1 MGRAIREHL
10 RDFVALLVL
19 LLIAIGVSSY
29 ILSNQRLYLPAWV
42 PGIGTSFYE
51 VNAEFSTAQA
61 VVPGQGQTV
70 DIAGVPVGELG
81 EVNLRNGVATVQ
93 LKIREKYAPIYKDAH
108 MLLRPKTGLKDMI
121 VEMDPGTKGAG
132 ELPEG
137 GTIPVENT
145 APDVNLDEILQS
157 LDADTRTYLTIL
169 VNGGGEGLAG
179 KDTPAALRET
189 FKRFEPTNRDLARIT
204 GLLAQRRKN
213 LSRVVHNFGLISNE
227 LATRDGQ
234 LSQFVASANANFRA
248 LAHQEG
254 AIRESLSLLPDTLQ
268 VTQTTLVK
276 ADALANE
283 LGPTLQA
290 LRPTARNLG
299 PALVATRPFLRT
311 TTPVIE
317 NQLRPFARDV
327 RPSVKA
333 LRRAANYLQPLIPKL
348 TTSFRVVNALFNT
361 LAFNPKG
368 SEEGYLFW
376 GSWVNHAGATIFGTQ
391 DAHGPIRRGLV
402 ITSCS
407 SLGLLETITANNP
420 QLQTLFELLN
430 APSRA
435 QVCGGPVPDSPKA
448 KAKQG
453 AGPQTADRG
462 PRGGD
467 PKSPDAS
474 EPESP
479 TAPRQPAPEP
489 SRPAPGP
496 ATPAPDS
503 GSGSPST
510 GGAAPPAAAV
520 GGGR

>member
-1 MGRAIREHL
+1 
-10 RDFVALLVL
+10 
-19 LLIAIGVSSY
+19 VSSY
-29 ILSNQRLYLPAWV
+29 ILGHQRLYLPSWV
-42 PGIGTSFYE
+42 PGIGTKFYR

-81 EVNLRNGVATVQ
+81 EVNLHNGVATVQ

-157 LDADTRTYLTIL
+157 LDTDTRTYLQIL
-169 VNGGGEGLAG
+169 VNGGGQGLAG
-179 KDTPAALRET
+179 KDTPAKLRET

-204 GLLAQRRKN
+204 GMLAQRRRN
-213 LSRVVHNFGLISNE
+213 LARVVHNFGLISNE

-248 LAHQEG
+248 LAHQDG
-254 AIRESLSLLPDTLQ
+254 AIRESLTLLPGTLRVAQ
-268 VTQTTLVK
+268 STLGK
-276 ADALANE
+276 ADAFANE
-283 LGPTLQA
+283 LGPTFQA

-299 PALVATRPFLRT
+299 PALIATRPFLRT

-317 NQLRPFARDV
+317 HQLRPFARDV
-327 RPSVKA
+327 RPTVAA
-333 LRRAANYLQPLIPKL
+333 LRRAARYLQPLIPRL
-348 TTSFRVVNALFNT
+348 TRTFRVLNSLLNT

-368 SEEGYLFW
+368 AEEGFLFW

-407 SLGLLETITANNP
+407 SLGLLETITSNNE
-420 QLQTLFELLN
+420 QLQTLFSLLN
-430 APSRA
+430 APARSK
-435 QVCGGPVPDSPKA
+435 VCGGPVPPSPKA
-448 KAKQG
+448 KARQG
-453 AGPQTADRG
+453 APSTTDGSGSKPAPDGSQ
-462 PRGGD
+462 GGAGSTSPD
-467 PKSPDAS
+467 SSAAPAPDSSATPAPAPPAPPKS
-474 EPESP
+474 
-479 TAPRQPAPEP
+479 
-489 SRPAPGP
+489 PAPGP
-496 ATPAPDS
+496 A
-503 GSGSPST
+503 SPST
-510 GGAAPPAAAV
+510 GGASPPAAAV